1 MTAERTFRED
11 LFHRLNVVQLRVPPL
26 REHKGDIPKIAN
38 WYWMR
43 QHRRR
48 LRPEQIEALQ
58 AYDFPGNV
66 RELFNLLE
74 RASVLGE
81 TDFVRLLD
89 EHRQMT
95 SPLAATATAPDDL
108 EGMIRQHVRRVF
120 EKHGSNLTRTAE
132 ALNVSRNTARKYL
145 EK

>member
-1 MTAERTFRED
+1 MT
-11 LFHRLNVVQLRVPPL
+11 
-26 REHKGDIPKIAN
+26 
-38 WYWMR
+38 
-43 QHRRR
+43 
-48 LRPEQIEALQ
+48 
-58 AYDFPGNV
+58 YDFPGNV

-81 TDFVRLLD
+81 TDFARLLD

-95 SPLAATATAPDDL
+95 SPLAAASADPYPDEL
-108 EGMIRQHVRRVF
+108 EAMTRQHVRRVF

-145 EK
+145 EI